1 LHFPGIS
8 IFESR
13 PNELQHNVVM
23 TGASD
28 KPKTGQSSQN
38 PNIPFVRDESAVR
51 SLPAIA
57 LLVLTGVL
65 AWTETGSIEARDW
78 LLYAILASL
87 LLAVVLVAGVAVV
100 PPRAALVGLGALL
113 LLAVWQAV
121 SAAWSPLPSLAR
133 DDALLTLFY
142 AAAFAVALLTVRG
155 QAEGLLVTAAVAAL
169 CGGLAV
175 ATAIAV
181 RYGNDPAPYF
191 VGDGRL
197 AWPVTYPNGD
207 AAIFLVGLW
216 PALVLAAER
225 RLPSILR
232 GLALGAAAA
241 ALAGWLLTQSKGGG
255 VALAASVVVV
265 LAVSPQRLRLL
276 VPTAIAAVLVG
287 PQFRPL
293 TDPFN
298 AGPGFAS
305 AARHGAFTLLWLVAA
320 AIVAGTVYALLDR
333 RIELSARARTVAGIV
348 VAALAVAAA
357 AGAVAG
363 FFASV
368 DHPHRFAS
376 DKWAEFK
383 HLPTNEQAQTHF
395 VSLGSNRYDFWRVAL
410 HEFARHPLAG
420 IGARG
425 FGPAYLVEG
434 RSLET
439 PARAHSFELD
449 ALSELGVPGLLLLVV
464 GLGGPLVVCF
474 WRLRLRE
481 PTATAAFA
489 ASAYWIVHASGDWN
503 WTIPALG
510 VPFFV
515 LLGAGA
521 AGRARALRPRV
532 AWTGAGIAV
541 AAAVLAFAPPWLSAR
556 LADQALESSSSRASA
571 LRWARRLDPL
581 SVQPY
586 FVEAQTAPT
595 SAAAIAQLRKAVEK
609 QQRSAEARYELGL
622 AYVRAGQPRAARA
635 ELRRALA
642 LSPRAQEILDAS
654 RRIRGR

>member
-1 LHFPGIS
+1 
-8 IFESR
+8 
-13 PNELQHNVVM
+13 M
-23 TGASD
+23 TGPSD

-38 PNIPFVRDESAVR
+38 PNIPRRNLNIPLVKDEFAAR
-51 SLPAIA
+51 SLPALA
-57 LLVLTGVL
+57 LLALTGVL
-65 AWTETGSIEARDW
+65 AWTETGSIDASDW

-87 LLAVVLVAGVAVV
+87 LLAVVLAVGVAVV
-100 PPRAALVGLGALL
+100 PPRAALLGLGALL
-113 LLAVWQAV
+113 LFAVWQAI

-155 QAEGLLVTAAVAAL
+155 RAEGLVVTGGVAAL
-169 CGGLAV
+169 GGGLAV

-181 RYGNDPAPYF
+181 RYGGDPALYF

-207 AAIFLVGLW
+207 AAIFLIGLW

-225 RLPSILR
+225 RLPSLLR
-232 GLALGAAAA
+232 GVALGAAAA
-241 ALAGWLLTQSKGGG
+241 SLSGWLLTQSKGGG
-255 VALAASVVVV
+255 VGLAASAVVV

-293 TDPFN
+293 TDTFN

-305 AARHGAFTLLWLVAA
+305 AARHAAFTLFWLVAA

-333 RIELSARARTVAGIV
+333 RIEVSARARKLAGIV
-348 VAALAVAAA
+348 VAALAIAAA
-357 AGAVAG
+357 VGAIAA

-368 DHPHRFAS
+368 DHPRRFAS

-410 HEFARHPLAG
+410 HEFAHHPLAG

-439 PARAHSFELD
+439 PARAHSVELD

-474 WRLRLRE
+474 RRLRLRE

-489 ASAYWIVHASGDWN
+489 GSAYWIVHASGDWN

-515 LLGAGA
+515 LLGTGA
-521 AGRARALRPRV
+521 AGRASALRPRV
-532 AWTGAGIAV
+532 AWAGAGVAV
-541 AAAVLAFAPPWLSAR
+541 AAALLAFAPPWLSTR
-556 LADQALESSSSRASA
+556 LSDQALESSSSRASD

-595 SAAAIAQLRKAVEK
+595 PVAAIAPLRKAVGK
-609 QQRSAEARYELGL
+609 QPRSAEARYELGL
-622 AYVRAGQPRAARA
+622 AYARAGRPAEARA
-635 ELRRALA
+635 QLRAALA
-642 LSPRAQEILDAS
+642 LSPRAAEIQDAL
-654 RRIRGR
+654 RRVTQR

>member
-1 LHFPGIS
+1 
-8 IFESR
+8 
-13 PNELQHNVVM
+13 
-23 TGASD
+23 
-28 KPKTGQSSQN
+28 
-38 PNIPFVRDESAVR
+38 
-51 SLPAIA
+51 
-57 LLVLTGVL
+57 
-65 AWTETGSIEARDW
+65 
-78 LLYAILASL
+78 
-87 LLAVVLVAGVAVV
+87 
-100 PPRAALVGLGALL
+100 
-113 LLAVWQAV
+113 
-121 SAAWSPLPSLAR
+121 
-133 DDALLTLFY
+133 
-142 AAAFAVALLTVRG
+142 
-155 QAEGLLVTAAVAAL
+155 
-169 CGGLAV
+169 V

-207 AAIFLVGLW
+207 AAIFLIGLW

-225 RLPSILR
+225 RLPSLLR

-255 VALAASVVVV
+255 LGLAASAVVV

-276 VPTAIAAVLVG
+276 APTAIAGVLVG
-287 PQFRPL
+287 SQFRPL

-298 AGPGFAS
+298 AGPGFTS
-305 AARHGAFTLLWLVAA
+305 AARHGAFTLFWLVAA
-320 AIVAGTVYALLDR
+320 AIMAGTAYALLDR
-333 RIELSARARTVAGIV
+333 RLEVSPRVHRVAGIV

-357 AGAVAG
+357 AGAVAA

-368 DHPHRFAS
+368 DHPRRFAA
-376 DKWAEFK
+376 DKWAAFK

-410 HEFARHPLAG
+410 HEFADHPLAG

-434 RSLET
+434 RSTET
-439 PARAHSFELD
+439 PARAHSVELD

-474 WRLRLRE
+474 RRLRLRE

-489 ASAYWIVHASGDWN
+489 GSAYWIVHASGDWN

-521 AGRARALRPRV
+521 AGRAGALRPVV
-532 AWTGAGIAV
+532 AWIGAGVAV
-541 AAAVLAFAPPWLSAR
+541 AVAMLAFAPPWLSAR
-556 LADQALESSSSRASA
+556 LSDQALESSSSRASD

-595 SAAAIAQLRKAVEK
+595 PAAAIAPLRKAVDK
-609 QQRSAEARYELGL
+609 QRRSAEARYELGL
-622 AYVRAGQPRAARA
+622 AYARA
-635 ELRRALA
+635 ERPADARAQLRAALA
-642 LSPRAQEILDAS
+642 LSPRAVEIQDAL
-654 RRIRGR
+654 RRVTQR

>member
-1 LHFPGIS
+1 VTDGF
-8 IFESR
+8 
-13 PNELQHNVVM
+13 
-23 TGASD
+23 A
-28 KPKTGQSSQN
+28 
-38 PNIPFVRDESAVR
+38 AR

-57 LLVLTGVL
+57 LLALTGVL

-87 LLAVVLVAGVAVV
+87 LLAVVLAVGGAVV

-113 LLAVWQAV
+113 LFAVWQAI

-142 AAAFAVALLTVRG
+142 AATLAVALLTVRG
-155 QAEGLLVTAAVAAL
+155 RGEGLVVTAGVAAL
-169 CGGLAV
+169 GGGLAV

-207 AAIFLVGLW
+207 AAIFLIGLW
-216 PALVLAAER
+216 PALVLTAER
-225 RLPSILR
+225 RLPNLLR

-255 VALAASVVVV
+255 IGLAASAVVV

-276 VPTAIAAVLVG
+276 VPTALAGVLVG

-298 AGPGFAS
+298 AGPGFTS
-305 AARHGAFTLLWLVAA
+305 AARHGAFTLFWLVAA

-333 RIELSARARTVAGIV
+333 RLEVSPRVHRVAGIV

-357 AGAVAG
+357 VGAVAA

-368 DHPHRFAS
+368 DHPRRFAA
-376 DKWAEFK
+376 DKWAAFK

-410 HEFARHPLAG
+410 DEFADHPLAG

-434 RSLET
+434 RSTET
-439 PARAHSFELD
+439 PARAHSVELD
-449 ALSELGVPGLLLLVV
+449 SLSELGVPGLLLLVV

-474 WRLRLRE
+474 RRLRLRE

-489 ASAYWIVHASGDWN
+489 GSAYWIVHASGDWN

-521 AGRARALRPRV
+521 AGRAGALRPLF
-532 AWTGAGIAV
+532 AWIGAGVAV

-556 LADQALESSSSRASA
+556 LSDEALESSSSRASD

-595 SAAAIAQLRKAVEK
+595 PAAAIAPLRKAVDK
-609 QQRSAEARYELGL
+609 QPRSAEARYELGL
-622 AYVRAGQPRAARA
+622 AYARAGRPADARA
-635 ELRRALA
+635 ELRAALA
-642 LSPRAQEILDAS
+642 LSPRAVEIQDAL
-654 RRIRGR
+654 RRVTQR